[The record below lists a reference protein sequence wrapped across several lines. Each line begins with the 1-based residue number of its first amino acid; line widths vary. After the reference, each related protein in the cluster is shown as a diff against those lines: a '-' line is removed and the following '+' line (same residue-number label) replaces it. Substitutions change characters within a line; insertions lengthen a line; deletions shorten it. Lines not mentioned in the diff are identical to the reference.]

1 MNDIQLALLLSSRIC
16 HDLISPVGAV
26 NNGLELLAEDEDDPT
41 MRAEALDLIRASA
54 TQASSKI
61 QFMRVAFG
69 AAGAMAEKIRLDQPR
84 ELALSLCASNGV
96 RLDWTLNEVTLDKD
110 VVRLL
115 LNFILIGFE
124 ALPRG
129 GVLRVGVR
137 KEGATNLMISAEGS
151 KARLSAEAVEV
162 LRNGA
167 DLNELEPRQS
177 NLYLAHRIAQTLD
190 ASIQCIIED
199 EVVQVAATL

>member
-61 QFMRVAFG
+61 QFMRVGFG
-69 AAGAMAEKIRLDQPR
+69 AAAAMAEKIPLDQPR

-137 KEGATNLMISAEGS
+137 KEGATNLMISPERC